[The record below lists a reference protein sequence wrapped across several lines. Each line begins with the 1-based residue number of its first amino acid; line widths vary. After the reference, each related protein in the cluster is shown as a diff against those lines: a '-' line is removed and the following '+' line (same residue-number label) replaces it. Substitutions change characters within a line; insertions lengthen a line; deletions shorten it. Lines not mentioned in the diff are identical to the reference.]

1 MTPPHDP
8 VFTRWLFVTTTAID
22 ALLVWRSWLQAW
34 QSHHLLGHIEPALFD
49 AVLLDME
56 RSGLGTIINDK
67 STRALRRVVCGGE
80 K

>member
-1 MTPPHDP
+1 MTPQHDT

-22 ALLVWRSWLQAW
+22 SLLVWKSWLLAW
-34 QSHHLLGHIEPALFD
+34 QNHHLLGHIDSALFD

-56 RSGLGTIINDK
+56 RSGLGGIINDK
-67 STRALRRVVCGGE
+67 TTRSLRRVVTGVE